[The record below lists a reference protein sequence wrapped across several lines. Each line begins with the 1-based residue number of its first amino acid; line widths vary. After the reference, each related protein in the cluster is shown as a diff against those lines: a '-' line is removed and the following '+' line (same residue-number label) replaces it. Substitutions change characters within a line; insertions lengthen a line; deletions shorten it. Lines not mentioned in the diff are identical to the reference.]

1 MAARKKK
8 TSESATLPSPKAAAT
23 VSKGD
28 RVRVVRHAAPE
39 CEHAGRR
46 YRQPLPYG
54 TTYEVT
60 ENAEAETLSP
70 SIGSGAL
77 GWYIER
83 SAANRLL
90 KAGTLEII
98 EPATPGVEAPPA
110 GEAEDTEET

>member
-23 VSKGD
+23 VSRGD

-46 YRQPLPYG
+46 YRQPLPFG
-54 TTYEVT
+54 ATYEVV
-60 ENAEAETLSP
+60 ENETLTP

-83 SAANRLL
+83 SVANRLL
-90 KAGTLEII
+90 KAGALEII
-98 EPATPGVEAPPA
+98 EPATPGAEAPPSRWV
-110 GEAEDTEET
+110 AEDTEET